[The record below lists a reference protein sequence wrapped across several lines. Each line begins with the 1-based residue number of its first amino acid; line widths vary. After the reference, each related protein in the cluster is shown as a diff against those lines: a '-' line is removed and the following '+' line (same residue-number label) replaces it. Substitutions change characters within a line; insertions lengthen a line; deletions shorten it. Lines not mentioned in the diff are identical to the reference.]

1 MNYIATDGRTAELMG
16 RYIDSEGRVIA
27 NIDGKAQ
34 AVDDCEIVKEFDN
47 SLTPSLK
54 MSLIRDLHRRRHRVV
69 DMINHPPHYTSSPSG
84 IECIE
89 IAELL
94 PFCLGNCYK
103 YLHRAGLK
111 GDASE
116 DLQKALWY
124 AKRARLNNENIT
136 KRAKNRINHVA
147 LSRSDKNIK
156 HILILFAG
164 FKKNYRGF
172 VSNLMNYI
180 EQLQQQN
187 TKI

>member
-1 MNYIATDGRTAELMG
+1 MNYIATDGRTAEIMG

-54 MSLIRDLHRRRHRVV
+54 MSVIRDLHRRRHRVV

-89 IAELL
+89 IAEQL

-111 GDASE
+111 GDE
-116 DLQKALWY
+116 LTDLNKALFY
-124 AKRARLNNENIT
+124 ANRAYINDETLPES
-136 KRAKNRINHVA
+136 AKE
-147 LSRSDKNIK
+147 
-156 HILILFAG
+156 LILKVASHSAPSKQLLLDSFAKMSAG
-164 FKKNYRGF
+164 AFVLYLSHVTNYAN
-172 VSNLMNYI
+172 S
-180 EQLQQQN
+180 
-187 TKI
+187 KPAK